1 MAELFKV
8 HSPFL
13 DILNIYLHFLPTF
26 DMSNSIKKTCLN
38 INAQPWELYTW
49 RLSVIFF
56 LQFSRNFKF
65 TICILTNI

>member
-26 DMSNSIKKTCLN
+26 DISNSIKKTCLN
-38 INAQPWELYTW
+38 INAVMGTLYVTF
-49 RLSVIFF
+49 V
-56 LQFSRNFKF
+56 RNFFF
-65 TICILTNI
+65 TI